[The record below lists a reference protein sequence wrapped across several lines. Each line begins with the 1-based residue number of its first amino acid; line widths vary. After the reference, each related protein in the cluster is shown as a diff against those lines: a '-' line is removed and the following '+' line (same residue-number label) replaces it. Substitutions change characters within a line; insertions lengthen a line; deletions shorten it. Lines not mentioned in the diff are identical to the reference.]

1 MEINEE
7 VDDRFYPFV
16 YDAVY
21 PFLFCRLC
29 KYAVLAPSTSDHLK
43 DMHKDLPN
51 RQRKVVRMATAQL
64 QNMYVR
70 QEEVDQFRLPSPSDA
85 AIPYLRQPET
95 DGIRCGECGWITRS
109 TQRKRAH
116 SRETHQGS
124 GRLRWMS
131 NVRCQ
136 QLFAKG
142 PRSGWF
148 EVERQEDVFSSEGTV
163 WVHENDASYVGVTE
177 DVTDVTDVIDL
188 ATPTRTRSG
197 SGGLE
202 RRIESYIDSGQTG
215 ADSAR
220 KVDASWFAVA
230 HSGVGCVLCAVR
242 GFQLR
247 CVDGVAGGAPG
258 GGVSEA
264 RRSDAAAACGR
275 CGLGNDW
282 RADGRLQDERLLCAA
297 RMVGL
302 WEQMKSIGASF
313 GGGFDARRLATACTW
328 LETGGKGSDDSRTV
342 EQHKYETPRAK
353 TVVTQNGQITPADER
368 EDKADLIVEEEISVD
383 DMEAIMSSISG
394 YEPVGSVYKRRA
406 DSDLASSPA
415 AKSRRTEAKASYE
428 AQVPSLFNGA
438 MVAQVQRTGEGMRHE
453 GMSQH
458 ELDAYEKWR
467 GQYRSRDSRGE
478 AAERRWKMD
487 GKCARGGAM
496 PREGLNDM
504 ELGHATRQGDTDQGA
519 GEERGERRGG
529 RLAGE
534 LGMLEVRVAG
544 MAVRQL

>member
-1 MEINEE
+1 MVRDAMANGYQGLAGQDQCTKAKWYIIRVRATDTTDSVVCTYDGTTNASIWMAEMENNEE

-29 KYAVLAPSTSDHLK
+29 KYAVLVPSTSDHLK

-70 QEEVDQFRLPSPSDA
+70 QEEVEQFRLPSPSDA

-148 EVERQEDVFSSEGTV
+148 EVERQEDVFSSEGTA
-163 WVHENDASYVGVTE
+163 WAHGNDAPCRCAGQFCAASDDAKKVEADVGGTE
-177 DVTDVTDVIDL
+177 DVTDVIDL
-188 ATPTRTRSG
+188 ATPTRTRSE

-202 RRIESYIDSGQTG
+202 RRIESYIYSGQTG
-215 ADSAR
+215 ADSAT

-258 GGVSEA
+258 GGASEA

-282 RADGRLQDERLLCAA
+282 RADGRLQDERLVCAA
-297 RMVGL
+297 RMLGL

-328 LETGGKGSDDSRTV
+328 LETGGKG
-342 EQHKYETPRAK
+342 
-353 TVVTQNGQITPADER
+353 
-368 EDKADLIVEEEISVD
+368 
-383 DMEAIMSSISG
+383 
-394 YEPVGSVYKRRA
+394 
-406 DSDLASSPA
+406 
-415 AKSRRTEAKASYE
+415 
-428 AQVPSLFNGA
+428 
-438 MVAQVQRTGEGMRHE
+438 
-453 GMSQH
+453 
-458 ELDAYEKWR
+458 
-467 GQYRSRDSRGE
+467 
-478 AAERRWKMD
+478 ERRPQHD
-487 GKCARGGAM
+487 
-496 PREGLNDM
+496 ND
-504 ELGHATRQGDTDQGA
+504 RQTDKTD
-519 GEERGERRGG
+519 
-529 RLAGE
+529 
-534 LGMLEVRVAG
+534 
-544 MAVRQL
+544 RQD